1 MSDRR
6 GEGLPRI
13 PTPFS
18 SRLREMR
25 LRILPFV
32 TFVAVLVAVTF
43 FWRHVGGTGSIVPG
57 IAEGIRSIVTSPQP
71 GKIEQLLVGPYQ
83 AVKAGQPLAILRPV
97 DPRARLDLLQS
108 ELQLA
113 RLKSQPSV
121 AQQNAMNF
129 ERVRVEYLRLKQE
142 LAVAKINLERAE
154 NQLRRDQVLYNE
166 KLLAEDLYDLTLKTR
181 DMYQAEVQEKGK
193 AVDEIGARMVQLRN
207 LGDPDSTN
215 DVNESAVLA
224 RLENEQAQAETN
236 WAPITL
242 YAPVDGMVQTISR
255 HQEEFVLDGEPL
267 MIVSAD
273 RADHI
278 VGYVRQPYSF
288 QPEIGMNVKVV
299 TRELRR
305 QKFFSQIIQVGAQV
319 EVITNALAYVRQG
332 ILVDAGLPVV
342 IHIPPGI
349 KVRPGEQVD
358 ISVLRDRTAAA
369 PVAGGVSG
377 FFARLFDSP

>member
-1 MSDRR
+1 MSAGHQD
-6 GEGLPRI
+6 ELPPI
-13 PTPFS
+13 PTPLS
-18 SRLREMR
+18 SRLRELR
-25 LRILPFV
+25 LRVLPYV
-32 TFVAVLVAVTF
+32 TFIAVVVAVTF
-43 FWRHVGGTGSIVPG
+43 FWRHVGGTGTIMPG

-83 AVKAGQPLAILRPV
+83 SVTAGQPLAIVRPV

-108 ELQLA
+108 ELDLA
-113 RLKSQPSV
+113 RMRMQPSV

-154 NQLRRDQVLYNE
+154 NQLRRDQQLYNE

-181 DMYQAEVQEKGK
+181 DMYKAEVDEKGK
-193 AVDEIGARMVQLRN
+193 AVEEIGGRLVQLRS
-207 LGDPDSTN
+207 LGDPESTN
-215 DVNESAVLA
+215 EVNESAVLA
-224 RLENEQAQAETN
+224 RLENEQALAGTN

-255 HQEEFVLDGEPL
+255 HQQEFVLDGEPL

-288 QPEIGMNVKVV
+288 QPEIGMNVSVV
-299 TRELRR
+299 TRELKR
-305 QKFFSQIIQVGAQV
+305 QKFFSQITQVGAQV
-319 EVITNALAYVRQG
+319 EVITNALAFVRQG
-332 ILVDAGLPVV
+332 VLVDAGLPVV

-358 ISVLRDRTAAA
+358 ISVLRDRTATA
-369 PVAGGVSG
+369 PTASATPG
-377 FFARLFDSP
+377 FFARWFNSP